1 MKLKGKTV
9 LVTGGTGFIGG
20 RLIEKLILEQNANV
34 RVLVR
39 NFSHASRI
47 SRFNLKMIAGDV
59 LNESIVNTAVKD
71 CDIVF
76 HCAYDAKGDKRQQQQ
91 ISTNGTENIARAVLK
106 YKIKRL
112 VHLSS
117 MSVYEPT
124 TDGDL
129 NETSIK
135 EPTGWVYADAKLA
148 AENLILNYSQ
158 QYNLPV
164 VVLQPTIVYGP
175 FSRTWTVNVLNLLR
189 GNRVV
194 LVNNGS
200 GYCNAVYIDD
210 VVDAMILAATKEK
223 VMGECFLVSGAM
235 PVSWRDFFGAY
246 ERMLGIKSTIS
257 MTTFEIEKIL
267 KHKNSKSNKLVS
279 IIHDPQSLL
288 CSSFIRSIYHIMRK
302 KISILPW
309 ERFKTIAGKP
319 VNMPSLQQYLLYK
332 SCTNIRIDKAQKL
345 LGYKP
350 KFNLNQGMEF
360 TEKWAKWANLL

>member
-1 MKLKGKTV
+1 
-9 LVTGGTGFIGG
+9 
-20 RLIEKLILEQNANV
+20 
-34 RVLVR
+34 
-39 NFSHASRI
+39 
-47 SRFNLKMIAGDV
+47 MIAGDV
-59 LNESIVNTAVKD
+59 LDESAVSTAIKG

-76 HCAYDAKGDKRQQQQ
+76 HCSYDAKGNQKEQQEV
-91 ISTNGTENIARAVLK
+91 SVKGTENVAKAVLK
-106 YKIKRL
+106 YKVRRL

-124 TDGDL
+124 ADGDL

-148 AENLILNYSQ
+148 AEKLILNYSQ

-175 FSRTWTVNVLNLLR
+175 FSRTWSINILNLLR
-189 GNRVV
+189 SNRVV
-194 LVNNGS
+194 IVNNGS

-210 VVDAMILAATKEK
+210 VVDAMILATTKEK
-223 VMGECFLVSGAM
+223 VIGECFLISGAM

-246 ERMLGIKSTIS
+246 ERMLGVKSTIS
-257 MTTFEIEKIL
+257 MTLSEIEKIL
-267 KHKNSKSNKLVS
+267 KHRNSKSNKLVS

-288 CSSFIRSIYHIMRK
+288 RSSFIRSVYHILRK
-302 KISILPW
+302 KTSSLPW
-309 ERFKTIAGKP
+309 ERFKIIAGKP
-319 VNMPSLQQYLLYK
+319 VNMPSLQQFFLYK
-332 SCTNIRIDKAQKL
+332 SCTNICIDKAQKL